1 MDVKLT
7 THINSTNVIA
17 NNIKALRKKHA
28 LTQGNLADK
37 MGIKRSL
44 IGAYEEGRAEPRINN
59 LLKLSEVFGVP
70 IDTLVQQDLSDP
82 SAQLVSRATGSQ
94 LRVLSVTVDDQGED
108 QVQWVPQKAAAG
120 YLNGYAD
127 TEYLQELPR
136 FKLPNLPRGSTYRAF
151 ELNGDSM
158 LPLQSGT
165 IVVGKYVEDW
175 LSIRSGGTYVLLTN
189 NEGIVYKRVFNYVE
203 ESQKLFLVSDNRSYA
218 PYEISI
224 DQVLEV
230 WSAQA
235 FISVS
240 FPDPTADAQLS
251 LEKTDGDGDGVAA
264 GSHQDEE
271 IGTTDNY

>member
-1 MDVKLT
+1 MNVNLT
-7 THINSTNVIA
+7 PQHNSIHVIA
-17 NNIKALRKKHA
+17 NNIKTLRKQA
-28 LTQGNLADK
+28 GLTQGALAEK
-37 MGIKRSL
+37 MDIKRSL

-59 LLKLSEVFGVP
+59 LVKLSEVFNIP
-70 IDTLVQQDLSDP
+70 IDTLVTKDLSEP
-82 SAQLVSRATGSQ
+82 VQHEITRASGSQ
-94 LRVLSVTVDDQGED
+94 LRVLSVTVSDEGED

-127 TEYLQELPR
+127 TEYLRELPR
-136 FKLPNLPRGSTYRAF
+136 FRLPNLPRGGTYRAF

-165 IVVGKYVEDW
+165 IVIGKYIDDW
-175 LSIRSGGTYVLLTN
+175 REIKSGDTYVLLTN
-189 NEGIVYKRVFNYVE
+189 KEGVVYKRVFNYVE

-218 PYEISI
+218 PYEIPI

-240 FPDPTADAQLS
+240 FPDPSTDPQLS
-251 LEKTDGDGDGVAA
+251 LEQLTGMVLELQHEVTRLK
-264 GSHQDEE
+264 
-271 IGTTDNY
+271 N

>member
-1 MDVKLT
+1 MNVNLT
-7 THINSTNVIA
+7 SEKNSYNLIGK
-17 NNIKALRKKHA
+17 NIKALRKQA
-28 LTQGNLADK
+28 GLTQDALAEK

-59 LLKLSEVFGVP
+59 LTKLSEVFSLP
-70 IDTLVQQDLSDP
+70 IDALIQQDLTEP
-82 SAQLVSRATGSQ
+82 SKHAMVRATGSQ
-94 LRVLSVTVDDQGED
+94 LRVLSVTVDEQGED

-127 TEYLQELPR
+127 PEYLQELPR
-136 FKLPNLPRGSTYRAF
+136 FRLPNLPKAGTYRAF

-165 IVVGKYVEDW
+165 IVVGKYIDDW
-175 LSIRSGGTYVLLTN
+175 RDIKSGNTYILLTDK
-189 NEGIVYKRVFNYVE
+189 EGIVYKRVFNYVN

-218 PYEISI
+218 PYELAI

-240 FPDPTADAQLS
+240 FPDPSKDPQMS
-251 LEKTDGDGDGVAA
+251 LEQLA
-264 GSHQDEE
+264 GMVMELQHEV
-271 IGTTDNY
+271 TRLRK

>member
-7 THINSTNVIA
+7 AHINSMNVIA
-17 NNIKALRKKHA
+17 GNIKALRKKHG
-28 LTQGNLADK
+28 LTQGTLADK

-59 LLKLSEVFGVP
+59 LLKLSEVFAVP
-70 IDTLVQQDLSDP
+70 VDTLVQQDLSEP
-82 SAQLVSRATGSQ
+82 SAYSITRASGSQ
-94 LRVLSVTVDDQGED
+94 LRVLSVTVDDSDED

-127 TEYLQELPR
+127 TDYLQELPR
-136 FKLPNLPRGSTYRAF
+136 FRLPNLPRGSTYRAF

-175 LSIRSGGTYVLLTN
+175 KSIKNGGTYVLLTN

-203 ESQKLFLVSDNRSYA
+203 ESQKLYLVSDNRSYA
-218 PYEISI
+218 PFEVSI

-230 WSAQA
+230 WSAKA
-235 FISVS
+235 FISVT
-240 FPDPTADAQLS
+240 FPDPTTDQQLS
-251 LEKTDGDGDGVAA
+251 LEKLTGMVLELQ
-264 GSHQDEE
+264 HEV
-271 IGTTDNY
+271 TRLKN

>member
-1 MDVKLT
+1 MFLPNMN
-7 THINSTNVIA
+7 INLMPDTNELNVIGT
-17 NNIKALRKKHA
+17 NIKILRRKA
-28 LTQGNLADK
+28 GLTQEALAEQ

-59 LLKLSEVFGVP
+59 LVKLSEVFNIP
-70 IDTLVQQDLSDP
+70 IDTLVQKDLTEP
-82 SAQLVSRATGSQ
+82 GEQAVSRAAGSQ
-94 LRVLSVTVDDQGED
+94 LRVLSVTVSDEGED

-127 TEYLQELPR
+127 PEYIQELPR
-136 FKLPNLPRGSTYRAF
+136 FRLPNLPRGGTYRAF

-165 IVVGKYVEDW
+165 IVIGKYIDDW
-175 LSIRSGGTYVLLTN
+175 RDIKSGKTYVLLTDK
-189 NEGIVYKRVFNYVE
+189 EGIVYKRVFNYVQ

-218 PYEISI
+218 PYEVHI

-235 FISVS
+235 FISVT
-240 FPDPTADAQLS
+240 FPDPATDPQLS
-251 LEKTDGDGDGVAA
+251 LEQLTGLVLELQQEVTRLKK
-264 GSHQDEE
+264 
-271 IGTTDNY
+271 

>member
-1 MDVKLT
+1 MDVKLAP
-7 THINSTNVIA
+7 HFNSTNVIA
-17 NNIKALRKKHA
+17 TNIKLLRKKHG
-28 LTQGNLADK
+28 LTQGALADK
-37 MGIKRSL
+37 MEIKRSL

-59 LLKLSEVFGVP
+59 LLKLSEVFGIP
-70 IDTLVQQDLSDP
+70 IDALVQLDLSEP
-82 SAQLVSRATGSQ
+82 SVHSITRASGSQ
-94 LRVLSVTVDDQGED
+94 LRVLSVTVDEGDED

-127 TEYLQELPR
+127 TDYLQELPR
-136 FKLPNLPRGSTYRAF
+136 FRLPNLPRGSTYRAF

-158 LPLQSGT
+158 LPLHSGT

-175 LSIRSGGTYVLLTN
+175 KSIKSGGTYVLLTN
-189 NEGIVYKRVFNYVE
+189 DEGIVYKRVFNYVE

-218 PYEISI
+218 PYEVSI

-240 FPDPTADAQLS
+240 FPDPTMDSQMS
-251 LEKTDGDGDGVAA
+251 LEQLTGMVLELQQEVTKMKK
-264 GSHQDEE
+264 
-271 IGTTDNY
+271 

>member
-1 MDVKLT
+1 LFLPNMN
-7 THINSTNVIA
+7 INLMPDTNELNVIGT
-17 NNIKALRKKHA
+17 NIKILRRKA
-28 LTQGNLADK
+28 GLTQEALAEQ

-59 LLKLSEVFGVP
+59 LVKLSEVFNIP
-70 IDTLVQQDLSDP
+70 IDTLVQKDLTEP
-82 SAQLVSRATGSQ
+82 GEQAVSRAAGSQ
-94 LRVLSVTVDDQGED
+94 LRVLSVTVSDEGED

-127 TEYLQELPR
+127 PEYIQELPR
-136 FKLPNLPRGSTYRAF
+136 FRLPNLPRGGTYRAF

-165 IVVGKYVEDW
+165 IVIGKYIDDW
-175 LSIRSGGTYVLLTN
+175 RDIKSGKTYVLLTDK
-189 NEGIVYKRVFNYVE
+189 EGIVYKRVFNYVQ

-218 PYEISI
+218 PYEVHI

-235 FISVS
+235 FISVT
-240 FPDPTADAQLS
+240 FPDPATDPQLS
-251 LEKTDGDGDGVAA
+251 LEQLTGLVLELQQEVTRLKK
-264 GSHQDEE
+264 
-271 IGTTDNY
+271 

>member
-1 MDVKLT
+1 M
-7 THINSTNVIA
+7 NVIA
-17 NNIKALRKKHA
+17 TNIKTLRKKA
-28 LTQGNLADK
+28 GLTQGALAEK

-59 LLKLSEVFGVP
+59 MIKLAEVFNTP
-70 IDTLVQQDLSDP
+70 IDSLVQQDLSEP
-82 SAQLVSRATGSQ
+82 SQHALTRASGAQ
-94 LRVLSVTVDDQGED
+94 LRVLSVTVSDADDD

-127 TEYLQELPR
+127 TDYLQELPR
-136 FKLPNLPRGSTYRAF
+136 FKLPNLPRGGTYRAF

-165 IVVGKYVEDW
+165 IVVGKYIEDW
-175 LSIRSGGTYVLLTN
+175 RDIKNGDTYILLTDK
-189 NEGIVYKRVFNYVE
+189 EGIVYKRVFNYVE
-203 ESQKLFLVSDNRSYA
+203 ESQKLYLVSDNRSYT

-240 FPDPTADAQLS
+240 FPDPTTDPQLS
-251 LEKTDGDGDGVAA
+251 LEQLTGMVLELQQEVTKMKK
-264 GSHQDEE
+264 
-271 IGTTDNY
+271 

>member
-1 MDVKLT
+1 MDINLT
-7 THINSTNVIA
+7 TTNTKNVIGA
-17 NNIKALRKKHA
+17 NIKILRKRA
-28 LTQGNLADK
+28 GLTQGALAEK
-37 MGIKRSL
+37 MDIKRSL

-59 LLKLSEVFGVP
+59 LVKLAEVFNLP
-70 IDTLVQQDLSDP
+70 IDALVQQDLSQP
-82 SAQLVSRATGSQ
+82 SKHALSRASGGQ
-94 LRVLSVTVDDQGED
+94 LRVLSVTVSDDDQDED

-136 FKLPNLPRGSTYRAF
+136 FKLPNLPRGGTYRAF
-151 ELNGDSM
+151 ELTGDSM

-165 IVVGKYVEDW
+165 VVVGKYVENWRD
-175 LSIRSGGTYVLLTN
+175 IKSGNTYILLTDK
-189 NEGIVYKRVFNYVE
+189 EGVVYKRVFNYIE

-218 PYEISI
+218 PYEIPI

-240 FPDPTADAQLS
+240 FPDPTSDPQMS
-251 LEKTDGDGDGVAA
+251 LEQLTGMVMELQQEVTKLRK
-264 GSHQDEE
+264 
-271 IGTTDNY
+271 

>member
-1 MDVKLT
+1 M
-7 THINSTNVIA
+7 NVIA
-17 NNIKALRKKHA
+17 TNIKTLRKKA
-28 LTQGNLADK
+28 GLTQGALAEK

-59 LLKLSEVFGVP
+59 MIKLAEVFNTP
-70 IDTLVQQDLSDP
+70 IDSLVQQDLSEP
-82 SAQLVSRATGSQ
+82 SQHALTRASGAQ
-94 LRVLSVTVDDQGED
+94 LRVLSVTVSDADDD

-127 TEYLQELPR
+127 TDYLQELPR
-136 FKLPNLPRGSTYRAF
+136 FKLPNLPRGGTYRAF

-165 IVVGKYVEDW
+165 IVVGKYIEDW
-175 LSIRSGGTYVLLTN
+175 RDIKNGDTYILLTDM
-189 NEGIVYKRVFNYVE
+189 EGIVYKRVFNYVE
-203 ESQKLFLVSDNRSYA
+203 ESQKLYLVSDNRSYT

-240 FPDPTADAQLS
+240 FPDPTTDPQLS
-251 LEKTDGDGDGVAA
+251 LEQLTGMVLELQQEVTKLKK
-264 GSHQDEE
+264 
-271 IGTTDNY
+271 

>member
-1 MDVKLT
+1 MNINLT
-7 THINSTNVIA
+7 TIKYQQTVIG
-17 NNIKALRKKHA
+17 NNIKILRKKA
-28 LTQGNLADK
+28 GLTQDALAEQ

-59 LLKLSEVFGVP
+59 LVKLSEVFNIP
-70 IDTLVQQDLSDP
+70 IDTLVQQDLSEP
-82 SAQLVSRATGSQ
+82 TQHSLSRASGSQ
-94 LRVLSVTVDDQGED
+94 LRVLSVTVSDEGED

-127 TEYLQELPR
+127 PEYIQELPR
-136 FKLPNLPRGSTYRAF
+136 FRLPNLPRGGTFRAF
-151 ELNGDSM
+151 ELSGDSM

-165 IVVGKYVEDW
+165 IVIGKYVDDW
-175 LSIRSGGTYVLLTN
+175 RDIKNGNTYVLLTDK
-189 NEGIVYKRVFNYVE
+189 EGIVYKRVFNYVY

-218 PYEISI
+218 PYEIPI

-240 FPDPTADAQLS
+240 FPDPTTDPQLS
-251 LEKTDGDGDGVAA
+251 LEQLTGMVLEL
-264 GSHQDEE
+264 QQE
-271 IGTTDNY
+271 ITRLKM

>member
-1 MDVKLT
+1 MFLPSLNVKLGP
-7 THINSTNVIA
+7 HINSMNVIA
-17 NNIKALRKKHA
+17 NNIKTLRKRDG
-28 LTQGNLADK
+28 LTQGVLAEK

-59 LLKLSEVFGVP
+59 LIKLSEVFGTP
-70 IDTLVQQDLSDP
+70 IDALVQQDLSEP
-82 SAQLVSRATGSQ
+82 TAHSLTRASGVQ
-94 LRVLSVTVDDQGED
+94 LRVLSVTVSDVDDD

-127 TEYLQELPR
+127 TDYLQELPR
-136 FKLPNLPRGSTYRAF
+136 FKLPNLPRGGTYRAF

-165 IVVGKYVEDW
+165 IVVGKYIEDW
-175 LSIRSGGTYVLLTN
+175 RDIKNGDTYILLTDK
-189 NEGIVYKRVFNYVE
+189 EGIVYKRVFNYVE
-203 ESQKLFLVSDNRSYA
+203 ESQKLYLVSDNRSYT

-240 FPDPTADAQLS
+240 FPDPTTDPQMS
-251 LEKTDGDGDGVAA
+251 LEKLTGMVLEL
-264 GSHQDEE
+264 QQE
-271 IGTTDNY
+271 ITKLKK